1 LDALAVKSV
10 LARQLR
16 RSLPLLALVQANVA
30 VTFLGI
36 FRLRWQILD
45 LLLGKPPR
53 CLLAL
58 RHTTNGTK
66 EEFLQRN
73 ATTTVVL
80 RPKLP
85 EIREKLPE
93 LRVVNIRLLLLLVS
107 LVSSHLTERLVMRL
121 LRLLVNVVRL
131 LDRNWNTA
139 SQMGRMTDCAHLG
152 RLTVLVDRNGD

>member
-73 ATTTVVL
+73 ATTVVL

-85 EIREKLPE
+85 EIREKLPKR
-93 LRVVNIRLLLLLVS
+93 RVVNIRLLLLLVS
-107 LVSSHLTERLVMRL
+107 LVSSHLTERLVMRV

-131 LDRNWNTA
+131 LDRYWNTA